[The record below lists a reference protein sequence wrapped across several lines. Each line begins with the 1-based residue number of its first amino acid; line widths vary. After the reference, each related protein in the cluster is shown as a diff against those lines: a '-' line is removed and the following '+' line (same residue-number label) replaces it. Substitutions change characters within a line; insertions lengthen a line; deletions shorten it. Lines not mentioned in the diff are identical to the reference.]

1 MTTKRRLHS
10 VLFLFSYSILFCLV
24 RVCCEV
30 HPNLF
35 FIEYLADY
43 YTQNL
48 RIIFQDHFTKNKTKL
63 FQKISK
69 KILNHL
75 FRTSSVLGRVIIFY
89 LKIFRVGQLVSSVDV
104 FHLHNKKSTPNWEWI
119 SYCSVV
125 LWT

>member
-1 MTTKRRLHS
+1 MTTKRGLHS

-30 HPNLF
+30 HPNRF

-63 FQKISK
+63 FK
-69 KILNHL
+69 KILKNFLNYL
-75 FRTSSVLGRVIIFY
+75 FRTTRRF
-89 LKIFRVGQLVSSVDV
+89 
-104 FHLHNKKSTPNWEWI
+104 WEE
-119 SYCSVV
+119 
-125 LWT
+125 